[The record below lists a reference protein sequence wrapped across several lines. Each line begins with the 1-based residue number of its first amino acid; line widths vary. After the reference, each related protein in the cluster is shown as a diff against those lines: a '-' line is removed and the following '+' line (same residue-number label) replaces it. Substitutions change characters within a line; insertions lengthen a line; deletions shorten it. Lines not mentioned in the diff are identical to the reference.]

1 MNSKH
6 KFYCQHKNTDDKHNE
21 LVEVKLKSNNTIL
34 VKYKDTDFNQTL
46 KAALH
51 KEDVHKLIAI
61 LDGACEGDKDYT
73 SIVIHTSTYDLYV
86 ENISCADSRHHI
98 FSFENENEY
107 ESVHLST
114 LDARLMSIVLANLV
128 KRM

>member
-6 KFYCQHKNTDDKHNE
+6 KFYCQHKNTDDKYSE

-46 KAALH
+46 RVTLH
-51 KEDVHKLIAI
+51 KEDVHKLIDI
-61 LDGACEGDKDYT
+61 LDDACEGDKDYT
-73 SIVIHTSTYDLYV
+73 SVVIHTSTYDLYV
-86 ENISCADSRHHI
+86 ENISCADNRHHI

-114 LDARLMSIVLANLV
+114 LDVRLMSIVLSNLV